1 MHSGYVC
8 NGSPA
13 HIAGAPVRCFPRA
26 LLSQIASVCDSCLC
40 LPPPPRTPPAS
51 MGKVVRKSATKAKE
65 LGEFR
70 SPRPRIRADS
80 RS

>member
-40 LPPPPRTPPAS
+40 LPPPPAHPS
-51 MGKVVRKSATKAKE
+51 SIDGESCEEKCYKSQGT
-65 LGEFR
+65 G
-70 SPRPRIRADS
+70 
-80 RS
+80 